1 MRKFLL
7 LEPSALKPTRP
18 DFEVIGVFNP
28 AITKF
33 NDQYI
38 MIARV
43 AERAIQSDPDN
54 YLLPHYEH
62 NKGICLRKVPIGAK
76 DFDYSDC
83 RIVKNHEATY
93 LTSISHL
100 RILRSDNGIDFDP
113 DSASLIFPDNI
124 YEEYGIEDPRVT
136 KIGDT
141 YYLTFTAVS
150 SNGINV
156 RLMSTKDFLKF
167 KRLGNIFHSD
177 NKDAVI
183 FPEKIKGKYY
193 ALHRPSISQFARLD
207 IWMATS
213 DNLTDWG
220 NHQVLKDAR
229 IDYKESARIG
239 AGAVPFLTDQG
250 WLVIYHSADKLHRYH
265 LTAMLLDKDDPHKV
279 LMRSK
284 APLIEPTE
292 TYEKRGFVN
301 DVVFTCGLIRNEEEV
316 LLYYGACDERVCLC
330 KMTLSEIMANLKE
343 VR

>member
-113 DSASLIFPDNI
+113 DSASDLPDNI
-124 YEEYGIEDPRVT
+124 YEEYGIEDPRSPNRR
-136 KIGDT
+136 
-141 YYLTFTAVS
+141 YLLS
-150 SNGINV
+150 
-156 RLMSTKDFLKF
+156 DF
-167 KRLGNIFHSD
+167 
-177 NKDAVI
+177 
-183 FPEKIKGKYY
+183 
-193 ALHRPSISQFARLD
+193 HRCQFEWHQCPLD
-207 IWMATS
+207 E
-213 DNLTDWG
+213 
-220 NHQVLKDAR
+220 HQGFFEVQKTR
-229 IDYKESARIG
+229 K
-239 AGAVPFLTDQG
+239 
-250 WLVIYHSADKLHRYH
+250 H
-265 LTAMLLDKDDPHKV
+265 LSF
-279 LMRSK
+279 R
-284 APLIEPTE
+284 
-292 TYEKRGFVN
+292 
-301 DVVFTCGLIRNEEEV
+301 
-316 LLYYGACDERVCLC
+316 
-330 KMTLSEIMANLKE
+330 
-343 VR
+343 